1 MNFWHESDLS
11 LVHSPEDRLL
21 HCWAGMFTYVNGLVG
36 SIYGHD
42 SFSQYGLY
50 KVASTNNNDCPV

>member
-1 MNFWHESDLS
+1 MKEKKREFFGHESDLS

-21 HCWAGMFTYVNGLVG
+21 HCWAGTCMFTYVNGLVG

-42 SFSQYGLY
+42 SFSQ
-50 KVASTNNNDCPV
+50 